1 MPRDEQRLAVRNR
14 PNQSTVMYQ
23 TWEHLL
29 FLHWE
34 IDPALIQATL
44 PAGLTV
50 DTFDGKAYL
59 GIVPFYMN
67 WIRPKFLPP
76 VPKLSFFLETNL
88 RTYVY
93 DQNGVP
99 GVWFYSL
106 DCNQPLAVWIARTFF
121 KLPYFH
127 AKMTAR
133 RDGEAVDYLTQRR
146 GVEAQGKFVY
156 RPISEPKSAEIGTLE
171 FFLGE
176 RYVLFANTKQG
187 LKSGRVWHT
196 PYQLSSAEVSHY
208 TAELIALAGF
218 PAITH
223 PFDNALYSAGVRVN
237 VFPLR

>member
-1 MPRDEQRLAVRNR
+1 MPTDEQRLAVRIR

-34 IDPALIQATL
+34 IDPAVIQATL
-44 PAGLTV
+44 PEGLTV

-67 WIRPKFLPP
+67 WIRPRFLPP

-93 DQNGVP
+93 DEDGTP

-133 RDGEAVDYLTQRR
+133 RSDETVHYATQRR
-146 GVEAQGKFVY
+146 GSQIQGAFEY
-156 RPISEPKSAEIGTLE
+156 RPISVPKPAEIGSLE

-176 RYVLFANTKQG
+176 RYILFANTRRGIKRGQ
-187 LKSGRVWHT
+187 VWHE
-196 PYQLSSAEVSHY
+196 PYRLSSAEVPRYS
-208 TAELIALAGF
+208 TELIELAGF
-218 PAITH
+218 PAVTR
-223 PFDNALYSAGVRVN
+223 PFDHALYSPGVRVN
-237 VFPLR
+237 VFPLH

>member
-1 MPRDEQRLAVRNR
+1 MPTDEQRLAVRNR
-14 PNQSTVMYQ
+14 PNQSPIMYQ

-50 DTFDGKAYL
+50 DTYRGKAYL

-67 WIRPKFLPP
+67 FVRPRFLPA

-93 DQNGVP
+93 DENGVP

-106 DCNQPLAVWIARTFF
+106 DCNQPLAVWMARTFF

-127 AKMTAR
+127 AKMKAR
-133 RDGEAVDYLTQRR
+133 REGAVVEYATQRR
-146 GVEAQGKFVY
+146 GWREKGEFVY
-156 RPISEPKSAEIGTLE
+156 APTSQPKTAQIGSLE

-176 RYVLFANTKQG
+176 RYVLFANTRKG
-187 LKSGRVWHT
+187 IKSGQVWHT
-196 PYQLSSAEVSHY
+196 PYQLSSVSVSKY
-208 TAELIALAGF
+208 TTELIELAGF
-218 PAITH
+218 PAVTR
-223 PFDNALYSAGVRVN
+223 PFDHALYSAGVRVN
-237 VFPLR
+237 VFSLR